1 MIFRMEQQ
9 RVLLPQLVCQNGNC
23 PPSRRV
29 LRLMSLM
36 TPRNA
41 RGGGGGEAGKEL
53 DGRTDESAE
62 VWPTSALSKTAGG
75 REDHGTG

>member
-9 RVLLPQLVCQNGNC
+9 WVLLPLLVCQNGNC

-41 RGGGGGEAGKEL
+41 RGGSGEAKGWT
-53 DGRTDESAE
+53 DGRFD
-62 VWPTSALSKTAGG
+62 G
-75 REDHGTG
+75 RECGSLAHFGIVQDCRETTG